1 MHYKSA
7 CMWGIHSMVQADDAN
22 PFLLYATELRTA
34 PMPAGGIPMAKSVVT
49 LAHYYTTPEIQQ
61 MADKVGDSLELSLFA
76 RDAQADIIVFAGV
89 RFMAETAKILNP
101 NATVVLPD
109 RGSTCSLVEQ
119 TDVAALKAWREAH
132 PDHVHVSY
140 INSSAQH
147 KALSDWIVTS
157 RNVDDIIAHLYA
169 EGKKVIFSPDRN
181 MGAYLNFQY
190 GYDMPLWSAVCEV
203 HDKFNQAALDE
214 AFASVGGLPH
224 ALIAHPESPLPVLQQ
239 ADYVGSTSGMLN
251 WVKQYQGA
259 AHGVIFVATEDG
271 ILYNMKLA
279 RPELDIRQAPIY
291 AGCQCNQCPY
301 MKLNTIEAVK
311 RAQQGEGIVIDYLSE
326 ADMDA
331 ARLPIERM
339 LAFSSQYYR

>member
-1 MHYKSA
+1 MTK
-7 CMWGIHSMVQADDAN
+7 
-22 PFLLYATELRTA
+22 R
-34 PMPAGGIPMAKSVVT
+34 VVT
-49 LAHYYTTPEIQQ
+49 LAHYYTQPEIQQ

-76 RDAQADIIVFAGV
+76 REAEADIIVFAGV

-101 NATVVLPD
+101 AATVILPD
-109 RGSTCSLVEQ
+109 AGSTCSLVTQ
-119 TDVAALKAWREAH
+119 TDIVALKRWRESH

-181 MGAYLNFQY
+181 MGAYLNYQY

-203 HDKFNQAALDE
+203 HDKFNEAALTE
-214 AFASVGGLPH
+214 AFNAVSGKKF
-224 ALIAHPESPLPVLQQ
+224 LIAHPESPLPVLQK

-251 WVKQYQGA
+251 WVKAYA
-259 AHGVIFVATEDG
+259 DDPKAVIFVATEDG
-271 ILYNMKLA
+271 ILYNMGLA
-279 RPELDIRQAPIY
+279 RPDLDLRQAPIY
-291 AGCQCNQCPY
+291 AGCQCNSCPY
-301 MKLNTIEAVK
+301 MKMNTIEAVR
-311 RAQQGEGIVIDYLSE
+311 RAQQGEGQEIDYLSE
-326 ADMDA
+326 AEMAA

-339 LAFSSQYYR
+339 LDFSQRYYA